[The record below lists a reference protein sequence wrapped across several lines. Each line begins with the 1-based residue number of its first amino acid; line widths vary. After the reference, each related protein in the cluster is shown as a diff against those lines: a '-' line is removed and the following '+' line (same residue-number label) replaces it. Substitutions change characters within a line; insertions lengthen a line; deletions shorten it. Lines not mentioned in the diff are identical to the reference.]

1 MFIYNC
7 WMVFIM
13 FINFINNKKYKDIL
27 LALTYLISINALIF
41 KFTNYSLKLILII
54 DFFIILLSI
63 YDYFHNTESENKMNK
78 YMANNKSKY
87 LVLYALTFNLIVN
100 NFRFNS
106 NYPMYILPLIY
117 LFSLILL
124 LYLFKINIFKFNYK
138 ISIKWLA
145 LIIFMFLLIKTTI
158 IKPTNNYYNIL
169 NFAVVLIL
177 GLIWNFGLEE
187 IIFRGLSFSS
197 LNYLKLSD
205 TQANIIQSIFFMLSH
220 YGTYDLKTSLLPLL
234 LGYLLG
240 KLYTCSKSLT
250 PSIIF
255 HGLYNFF

>member
-1 MFIYNC
+1 MF
-7 WMVFIM
+7 V
-13 FINFINNKKYKDIL
+13 NFLNNKKYKDIL
-27 LALTYLISINALIF
+27 LELIYLISINTLIF
-41 KFTNYSLKLILII
+41 KFTNYSSKLILVI
-54 DFFIILLSI
+54 DLFIILLSI
-63 YDYFHNTESENKMNK
+63 YGYFHNTESENNMVK
-78 YMANNKSKY
+78 YMANNRSKY
-87 LVLYALTFNLIVN
+87 LVLYAIAFNLIVN

-106 NYPMYILPLIY
+106 NYSMYMIPLIY

-138 ISIKWLA
+138 TSIKWLD
-145 LIIFMFLLIKTTI
+145 LVILMFLLTKTTI
-158 IKPTNNYYNIL
+158 IKPTNDYNNII
-169 NFAVVLIL
+169 NFGVVIIL

-187 IIFRGLSFSS
+187 IIFRGLSFSA
-197 LNYLKLSD
+197 LKYYKLSD
-205 TQANIIQSIFFMLSH
+205 IQVNIAQSIIFMLAH
-220 YGTYDLKTSLLPLL
+220 TGTYDLKTSLLPLL

>member
-1 MFIYNC
+1 
-7 WMVFIM
+7 MVFII
-13 FINFINNKKYKDIL
+13 FTNFINNKKYKDTL
-27 LALTYLISINALIF
+27 LELLYLISVNALMF
-41 KFTNYSLKLILII
+41 KFTNYPSKLILII

-63 YDYFHNTESENKMNK
+63 YDYFYNTESENKINK

-100 NFRFNS
+100 NLKFNG
-106 NYPMYILPLIY
+106 NYYMYILPLIY

-138 ISIKWLA
+138 TSIKWLA
-145 LIIFMFLLIKTTI
+145 LIILMFLLIKTTT
-158 IKPTNNYYNIL
+158 IKPTNDYNNIID
-169 NFAVVLIL
+169 FGVVIIL

-197 LNYLKLSD
+197 LKYYKLSD
-205 TQANIIQSIFFMLSH
+205 VQVNIAQSIIFMLTH
-220 YGTYDLKTSLLPLL
+220 IGTYDLKTSLLPLL

-240 KLYTCSKSLT
+240 KLYTSSKSLT